1 MTTINEIKIESLTKE
16 LEQEKSHLEKYHY
29 DIEKSVQDLVKYET
43 NNKMRNAELAE
54 YAGKIEEL
62 KNSIPDFSEETCALY
77 VKYDEM
83 KSEYESMVKIYGDI
97 NKRTEQIREKI
108 DLNQEYISYKE
119 KRIQLLKTELE
130 ETKAEE

>member
-16 LEQEKSHLEKYHY
+16 LEQEESRLEKYHN
-29 DIEKSVQDLVKYET
+29 DIFNLKQDLIKYEI
-43 NNKMRNAELAE
+43 NNKMRNEELAE
-54 YAGKIEEL
+54 YADKIEEL
-62 KNSIPDFSEETCALY
+62 KNSIPDFSEDTCALY

-83 KSEYESMVKIYGDI
+83 KSEYERMVKNYGDI

-119 KRIQLLKTELE
+119 KRIQLLEEELQKTKSEM
-130 ETKAEE
+130 